1 MDEKILAPIVLGE
14 LGKLKWDRL
23 YRLEIQ
29 KFHPPAACASAAE
42 PVSRFARAGS
52 PTAPAPTSTSIEPDS
67 PSWRRFGLVY
77 DVHSLTQEQLIEAA
91 MAVLEGESGRF
102 RIFIYYWE
110 GDMVTPQAGRLM
122 GRGQD
127 FLYSD
132 NPQGSVIA
140 RIKEPIEFEMNDGP
154 ENTVD

>member
-1 MDEKILAPIVLGE
+1 VDEKILAPIVLGE

-42 PVSRFARAGS
+42 PVSRFARAGITTT
-52 PTAPAPTSTSIEPDS
+52 TAHETSSIEVDET
-67 PSWRRFGLVY
+67 SWKRFGLVY
-77 DVHSLTQEQLIEAA
+77 DVHSLTQEQLIDAA
-91 MAVLEGESGRF
+91 MEMLEGEVGRF
-102 RIFIYYWE
+102 RIIIYYWE
-110 GDMVTPQAGRLM
+110 GDMVTPKAGRLM

-127 FLYSD
+127 FLYSE

-140 RIKEPIEFEMNDGP
+140 RIKEPIEFE
-154 ENTVD
+154 TQ